1 MKRTLTFVL
10 LCGLLA
16 GCAAAQS
23 TLSVGIEEG
32 TRTSW
37 DAVVLD
43 YQTGTGRSVT
53 LQVYSATT
61 LWQQFAAQGVS
72 RSGNLNLAMVHK
84 DWASTLSRLI
94 QNLGAYERPLL
105 DAGASITYLGKQPV
119 GVWIP
124 FAPDWF
130 LAVIS
135 WPQDRQAAADFLAA
149 TARAQKATGT
159 ATASPTQTIASFRT
173 TKVARTDHNPRL
185 DGSLEALLG
194 AVEATVGTMAAS
206 AIAQLPAAAQ
216 MALTGLAGLYGV
228 PFSTS
233 TSTVTVV
240 LEPTGGKTSS
250 ANVAA
255 LSALG
260 VSQSAIDTSTTAI
273 KITVPI
279 SQLRTL
285 VAQLSG
291 ISFIRPPYMPYPL
304 AVTGQGVAAIG
315 ASAFH
320 AAGYTGSGAKV
331 AVIDLGFAGLSAA
344 QASGDMPYS
353 AIMQDFTG
361 TGISSGISHGTAV
374 AEIAYE
380 IAPAAQ
386 LYLIKIGDEVDLDQ
400 AVTYCLS
407 NGIDIINHSL
417 GWYNTNFYDGT
428 GTIADIAK
436 RAIAGGILWVNAA
449 GNEAESH
456 WEGTFSDGN
465 ADTWNDQ
472 SASLYASSGSQ
483 VILYMTWDNWP
494 AASSDYDLY
503 LYDPSNSLVASST
516 KNQTGTEEPTE
527 SIMTPVPTTG
537 TYTVRIKG
545 AGSRRL
551 ELYSLYHNLSPALAS
566 SSLLAP
572 ADVAEVVAVGAIGYA
587 QYTTGPQE
595 SYSSQGPTN
604 DGRTKPDLCT
614 PDNVST
620 GTSPYTTFAGT
631 SGAAP
636 HASGAAALLL
646 SREPTLS
653 GSALRSRLLAQTVP
667 MGSANVYGQGR
678 LFLSLP
684 ANQAPTA
691 SFTYSPPS
699 PAVGQTVTFN
709 GSGSSDPDGSIV
721 SYSWA
726 FGTGATGSGATAT
739 YAYPSAATYTVSLT
753 VTDSGGA
760 LNTATRQVTVSAA
773 PLPDLVVQSLT
784 HSPANPALG
793 QAVSFSVV
801 VRNQGTAAA
810 GSFRV
815 RLAGASSSTQGTVAS
830 LAAGASTTLTLSLAL
845 SQDTE
850 TFTAIA
856 DDLGQVME
864 SNEGNNTAQ
873 DVVQAA
879 APQAVVA
886 EANGPYS
893 GSVGQAI
900 SFSAAGSSGPISSY
914 AWSFGD
920 GGTGSGASAT
930 HAYSAAGTY
939 TATLTVYGT
948 SGQQASDSA
957 QVSVSAA
964 PRPDLVVQSLNHS
977 PTNPTLGQA
986 VSFSVVVRNQ
996 GTAAAGS
1003 FRVRLAGASSST
1015 QGTVSQLAAGAST
1028 TLTLSLALSQTTE
1041 TFTATADDLGQVS
1054 ESSEGNN
1061 AAQDVVQAAAPQ
1073 AVVAEANGPYAGTV
1087 GQAISFS
1094 AAGSSGPISSYAWSF
1109 GDGGTGSGASVAHA
1123 YGSPG
1128 TYTATLT
1135 VYGSFGQQATDAAQV
1150 TVSPAA
1156 PALSILLSL
1165 AKGSYQVGESIVV
1178 NYTVNR
1184 PAYVYL
1190 CNVDSTGT
1198 VTLIFPNYRE
1208 PNPYVSAGSHAVP
1221 GTSYSLQVSGPTG
1234 SEVLLAFAAT
1244 GPISSFPTSFGSSFP
1259 VLGTNSTQFRNAV
1272 RQTMQ
1277 SQFPSGSWAEDT
1289 LSFTTIGAAN
1299 QPPTASFTFAPLGP
1313 SIGQAVTFSGTGSVD
1328 PDGTIVTYAW
1338 DFGDGASGSGPTV
1351 THAYSAGM
1359 SYPVRLTVTDSGG
1372 ASATTTRTVSVSS
1385 VVLPPLRAYYAFNEA
1400 SGATAQ
1406 DGSGNGNHGT
1416 ISGATRTTSDDGSGA
1431 LLFNGTSSQVK
1442 VASSPSLSPTD
1453 QLTLEAWIRP
1463 DDLTGKHA
1471 VVEKG
1476 YTSATPPYVQ
1486 YALWTEGTE
1495 VAYYLA
1501 LNGTL
1506 VSARTSGA
1514 GLLVGAWYHIA
1525 GVYDGSTLAIYV
1537 NRALRATASGSGS
1550 ISSYATEL
1558 YIGRHRNMT
1567 AERFKGTL
1575 DEVKIH
1581 ARAVDPAEFY
1591 IPPNAGVAP
1600 AANLPPI
1607 ASFTWTPAVPQ
1618 VGQQVRF
1625 ISTSRDPDGTL
1636 IWHDWNFG
1644 DGRRILGPRA
1654 GEKPGYT
1661 ASGVSHTYTAAGT
1674 YNVTLTVTD
1683 DDGAMASTTQTISIL
1698 QP

>member
-1 MKRTLTFVL
+1 MKRTLAFVL

-16 GCAAAQS
+16 GSAAAQS

-32 TRTSW
+32 TRASW

-43 YQTGTGRSVT
+43 YQTATGRAVA
-53 LQVYSATT
+53 LQGYSATT
-61 LWQQFAAQGVS
+61 LWQQLGAQGVA
-72 RSGNLNLAMVHK
+72 RSGKANLAMVHK

-94 QNLGAYERPLL
+94 QNLGTYERSLL

-135 WPQDRQAAADFLAA
+135 WPQDQQAAVDFLAA

-159 ATASPTQTIASFRT
+159 ATASPAQTIASFRT
-173 TKVARTDHNPRL
+173 TKVARAQHNPKL
-185 DGSLEALLG
+185 DGSLESLLA
-194 AVEATVGTMAAS
+194 AVEATVGTAAAT
-206 AIAQLPAAAQ
+206 AIAQLPASTQ
-216 MALTGLAGLYGV
+216 MALSGLASLFGV

-233 TSTVTVV
+233 ASTVTVV

-260 VSQSAIDTSTTAI
+260 VTPSAIEAATGTI
-273 KITVPI
+273 KVTVPI

-285 VAQLSG
+285 VSQLAG

-304 AVTGQGVAAIG
+304 AVTGQGVAAMG

-331 AVIDLGFAGLSAA
+331 AVIDLGFAGLSTA
-344 QASGDMPYS
+344 QAGGDLPYS
-353 AIMQDFTG
+353 VVTQDFTG

-386 LYLIKIGDEVDLDQ
+386 LYLLKIGDDVDLDQ

-436 RAIAGGILWVNAA
+436 RAITGGILWVNAA

-472 SASLYASSGSQ
+472 SVTLYASSGSQ

-503 LYDPSNSLVASST
+503 LYDPSSNLVASST

-527 SIMTPVPTTG
+527 SIMTSVPTTG

-551 ELYSLYHNLSPALAS
+551 EIYSLYQNLSPAVAS

-587 QYTTGPQE
+587 QYATGPQE

-604 DGRTKPDLCT
+604 DGRTKPDLCA

-653 GSALRSRLLAQTVP
+653 GSALRLRLLAQTVP
-667 MGSANVYGQGR
+667 MGNANIYGKGR

-691 SFTYSPPS
+691 SFTYSPTS
-699 PAVGQTVTFN
+699 PTVGQTVTFN

-721 SYSWA
+721 SYSWS
-726 FGTGATGSGATAT
+726 FGTGASGSGATAT
-739 YAYPSAATYTVSLT
+739 YAYPSAATHTVSLT
-753 VTDSGGA
+753 VTDNGGA
-760 LNTATRQVTVSAA
+760 SNTATQQLTVSAA
-773 PLPDLVVQSLT
+773 PLPDLIVQSLT
-784 HSPANPALG
+784 
-793 QAVSFSVV
+793 
-801 VRNQGTAAA
+801 
-810 GSFRV
+810 
-815 RLAGASSSTQGTVAS
+815 
-830 LAAGASTTLTLSLAL
+830 
-845 SQDTE
+845 
-850 TFTAIA
+850 
-856 DDLGQVME
+856 
-864 SNEGNNTAQ
+864 
-873 DVVQAA
+873 
-879 APQAVVA
+879 
-886 EANGPYS
+886 
-893 GSVGQAI
+893 
-900 SFSAAGSSGPISSY
+900 
-914 AWSFGD
+914 
-920 GGTGSGASAT
+920 
-930 HAYSAAGTY
+930 
-939 TATLTVYGT
+939 
-948 SGQQASDSA
+948 
-957 QVSVSAA
+957 
-964 PRPDLVVQSLNHS
+964 HS

-996 GTAAAGS
+996 GTATAGS

-1015 QGTVSQLAAGAST
+1015 QGTLGSLAAGAST
-1028 TLTLSLALSQTTE
+1028 TLTLSLALSQSSE
-1041 TFTATADDLGQVS
+1041 TFTATADDLGQVT
-1054 ESSEGNN
+1054 ESNEGNN
-1061 AAQDVVQAAAPQ
+1061 TAQDVVQAAAPQ
-1073 AVVAEANGPYAGTV
+1073 AVVAQANGPYAGTV

-1109 GDGGTGSGASVAHA
+1109 GDGGTGSGASSTHA

-1128 TYTATLT
+1128 SYPVTLT
-1135 VYGSFGQQATDAAQV
+1135 VYGSSGQQASDTAQVTVSAAPLPDLIVQSLTHSPTNPTLGQAVSFSVVVRNQGTATAGSFRVRLAGASSSTQGTLGSLAAGASTTLTLSLALSQSSETFTATADDLGQVTESNEGNNTAQDVVQAAAPQAVVAQANGPYAGTVGQAISFSAAGSSGPISSYAWSFGDGGTGSGASSTHAYGSPGSYPVTLTVYGSSGQQATDVAQAM
-1150 TVSPAA
+1150 VSPAA

-1165 AKGSYQVGESIVV
+1165 AKGTYQIGESIVV
-1178 NYTVNR
+1178 SYTVSQ

-1190 CNVDSTGT
+1190 CNVDSTGA

-1221 GTSYSLQVSGPTG
+1221 GTGYALQVSGPTG
-1234 SEVLLAFAAT
+1234 SELLIAFAAT
-1244 GPISSFPTSFGSSFP
+1244 GPISSFPTSFGSGFP
-1259 VLGTNSTQFRNAV
+1259 VLGTNSTLFRNGV

-1277 SQFPSGSWAEDT
+1277 TQFPSGSWAEDT
-1289 LSFTTIGAAN
+1289 LAFTTASGAN
-1299 QPPTASFTFAPLGP
+1299 QPPTASFTFTPVSPLV
-1313 SIGQAVTFSGTGSVD
+1313 GQAVTFSGTGSTD
-1328 PDGTIVTYAW
+1328 PDGTVVTYAW
-1338 DFGDGASGSGPTV
+1338 AFGDGTTGSGPTV
-1351 THAYSAGM
+1351 SHSYASGM
-1359 SYPVRLTVTDSGG
+1359 SYTVRLTVTDNGG
-1372 ASATTTRTVSVSS
+1372 ASAAATQAVSVSS

-1400 SGATAQ
+1400 SGATAR
-1406 DGSGNGNHGT
+1406 DTSGNGNHAT

-1431 LLFNGTSSQVK
+1431 LSFDGTTSQVRAANS
-1442 VASSPSLSPTD
+1442 VSLNPTD
-1453 QLTLEAWIRP
+1453 RLTLEAWIKP
-1463 DDLTGKHA
+1463 NDLSGNHTL
-1471 VVEKG
+1471 VEKG
-1476 YTSATPPYVQ
+1476 YGSATPPYVQ
-1486 YALWTEGTE
+1486 YALATEGTE
-1495 VAYYLA
+1495 VAFHLA

-1506 VSARTSGA
+1506 ASARTSGA
-1514 GLLVGAWYHIA
+1514 GLLVGAWYHVA
-1525 GVYDGSTLAIYV
+1525 GVYDGSTLAVYV
-1537 NRALRATASGSGS
+1537 NRALRATASRSGS

-1575 DEVKIH
+1575 DELKIH

-1591 IPPNAGVAP
+1591 IPPNAGIQPPAP
-1600 AANLPPI
+1600 PQTPGGGDPALG
-1607 ASFTWTPAVPQ
+1607 FTWTPPTPR
-1618 VGQQVRF
+1618 VGEQIQF
-1625 ISTSRDPDGTL
+1625 TSTLSGPYGAPVKYL
-1636 IWHDWNFG
+1636 WVFG
-1644 DGRRILGPRA
+1644 DGATWVG
-1654 GEKPGYT
+1654 GEGIAKTVYHKY
-1661 ASGVSHTYTAAGT
+1661 ARAGT
-1674 YNVTLTVTD
+1674 YTVQLLVTD
-1683 DDGAMASTTQTISIL
+1683 LLRGQASATQTIVVA
-1698 QP
+1698 P